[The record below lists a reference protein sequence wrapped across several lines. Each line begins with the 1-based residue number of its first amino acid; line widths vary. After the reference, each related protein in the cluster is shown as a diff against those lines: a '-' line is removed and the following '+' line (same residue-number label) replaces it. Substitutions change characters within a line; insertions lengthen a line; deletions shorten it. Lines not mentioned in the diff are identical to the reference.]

1 MNSVKEKISK
11 LTLIDWLIILV
22 ILGGLIAYVY
32 KPTSELSYKGNQ
44 MFNAIKTHQKLD
56 TNGFLVEARIKG
68 TLLIDKSNF
77 DAQGI
82 LLQTTG
88 GRFRF
93 RLNNGR
99 VLTIG
104 GELAYVEDVAANE
117 IEMKPFDNFLIT
129 FYASPQ
135 EFSSYSELLN
145 FLSAQKSSLK
155 AEHLYMDSE
164 VAVDK
169 ALSETE
175 KQVLRN
181 KLIEMYKIRDV
192 YMPTRESSGG
202 VSISFIRA
210 DLEELQKLKEI
221 LEGGKVATGSFK
233 LLLGYSSYPNEQLE
247 ALKKQGK
254 DAHMVSTKP

>member
-1 MNSVKEKISK
+1 MNNIREKFSN
-11 LTLIDWLIILV
+11 LTLIDWVIILV
-22 ILGGLIAYVY
+22 IFGGLIAYIY
-32 KPTSELSYKGNQ
+32 KPSSELSYRGNQ

-56 TNGFLVEARIKG
+56 TNGFLVEAKIKG
-68 TLLIDKSNF
+68 VFLIDKSDFNE
-77 DAQGI
+77 QGI

-93 RLNNGR
+93 RLKDGR

-104 GELAYVEDVAANE
+104 GELAYVEDVAAKE
-117 IEMKPFDNFLIT
+117 IEMMPLDNFLIT
-129 FYASPQ
+129 LYAPPQ
-135 EFSSYSELLN
+135 EFNSYSELLN

-155 AEHLYMDSE
+155 AEHIYMDSE

-169 ALSETE
+169 PLSETE

-181 KLIEMYKIRDV
+181 RLIEMYRIRDV

-210 DLEELQKLKEI
+210 ELEELQKLKEM
-221 LEGGKVATGSFK
+221 LDGGKAATGSFK
-233 LLLGYSSYPNEQLE
+233 LLLGYSSEPNEQLE
-247 ALKKQGK
+247 ALKKLGR
-254 DAHMVSTKP
+254 DAHMVSTET